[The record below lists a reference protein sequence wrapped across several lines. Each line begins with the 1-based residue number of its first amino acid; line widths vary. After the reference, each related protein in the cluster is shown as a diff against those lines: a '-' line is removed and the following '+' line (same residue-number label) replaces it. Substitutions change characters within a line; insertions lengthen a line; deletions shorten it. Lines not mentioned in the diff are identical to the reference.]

1 MLLIGVVIV
10 VLVVRVGRRLVRA
23 PGDLA
28 EAVIDLSAARLTSTR
43 PEWATAMSAELAYL
57 EARPTR
63 LRFALGCARAALVPP
78 LAEAPARGARLA
90 VVAAAMAIVALGVL
104 AQRRVEVATAV
115 ARHSAVHE
123 FAAALLALTAVALHA
138 WLVDRRAREASR
150 RAAAARRSGVV
161 AGVILGLLTLA
172 LLLPWPGIRS
182 SALGSGI
189 VTLPLFPLVPVG
201 CLLAGAAAARAS
213 GDGAS
218 GREAGVWAGRVA
230 GAIMAIGLLATTLW
244 ASGWFVHD
252 AATISAYRDVLGAG
266 YGTRFL
272 TISGYV
278 VGENLDTA
286 LICSLLTFPLV
297 GLVFGALGGVVGSI
311 GRRGHLRS
319 ASGRAGAA
327 ASEPVPDKDQGHEES
342 RTAVEPR
349 PAPPRT
355 AAGAPC

>member
-1 MLLIGVVIV
+1 
-10 VLVVRVGRRLVRA
+10 
-23 PGDLA
+23 
-28 EAVIDLSAARLTSTR
+28 
-43 PEWATAMSAELAYL
+43 
-57 EARPTR
+57 
-63 LRFALGCARAALVPP
+63 
-78 LAEAPARGARLA
+78 
-90 VVAAAMAIVALGVL
+90 MAIVALGIL
-104 AQRRVEVATAV
+104 AQRRVELATAV
-115 ARHSAVHE
+115 GRRGAVYE

-161 AGVILGLLTLA
+161 AGVILGCLTLT
-172 LLLPWPGIRS
+172 LLVPWPGIRS

-213 GDGAS
+213 GESAS

-252 AATISAYRDVLGAG
+252 AATISAYRDALGAG

-297 GLVFGALGGVVGSI
+297 GLVFGALGGVVGST

-327 ASEPVPDKDQGHEES
+327 ASQPLPGRERGEAQS
-342 RTAVEPR
+342 RTVAEPGS
-349 PAPPRT
+349 APPRT